1 MNGDLYPIWVYLAE
15 TPLIGLTVTLL
26 AYLGGTWIYRR
37 SGQHPLL
44 NPVLLA
50 VSMVAVLLWV
60 TGTSYRTYFDGAQ
73 FIHFL
78 LGPATVALAVPLHRE
93 LARIRRVAVPV
104 LAAVMLG
111 SMTAIVSAAG
121 IALAL
126 GASRET
132 AISLAPKSA
141 TAPVAMSL
149 SEQLGGAPSLTAVLT
164 VLTGITG
171 ALVGRAVLNV
181 VRIGDWRA
189 RGLGFGV
196 AAHGIATARALQV
209 NPVAG
214 AFSGLGFALNAIAT
228 AVLLPLGVA
237 LVTRLGG

>member
-1 MNGDLYPIWVYLAE
+1 MRGDLYRVWVYMAA
-15 TPLIGLTVTLL
+15 TPLLGLTVTLVSYL
-26 AYLGGTWIYRR
+26 AATWIYRR

-50 VSMVAVLLWV
+50 VSMVALLLWG
-60 TGTSYRTYFDGAQ
+60 TGTSYRTYFEGAQ

-78 LGPATVALAVPLHRE
+78 LGPATVALAVPLHR
-93 LARIRRVAVPV
+93 AVAQIRRAAVPV
-104 LAAVMLG
+104 VVSVAVG
-111 SMTAIVSAAG
+111 SLTAIASAAG
-121 IALAL
+121 IAWAL

-132 AISLAPKSA
+132 VISLAPKSA

-149 SEQLGGAPSLTAVLT
+149 SDQLGGAPSLTAVLT

-171 ALVGRAVLNV
+171 ALVGRAVLDL
-181 VRIGDWRA
+181 VRIDDWRA
-189 RGLGFGV
+189 HGLGLGV
-196 AAHGIATARALQV
+196 ASHGIATARALQV

-228 AVLLPLGVA
+228 AVILPLA
-237 LVTRLGG
+237 FNLLKRLVG

>member
-15 TPLIGLTVTLL
+15 TPLLGLTVTLL
-26 AYLGGTWIYRR
+26 AYLGGTWIYRC

-60 TGTSYRTYFDGAQ
+60 TGTSYRSYFDGAQ

-149 SEQLGGAPSLTAVLT
+149 SEQRRRPSLTA

-181 VRIGDWRA
+181 VRIADWRA
-189 RGLGFGV
+189 RGVGFGV